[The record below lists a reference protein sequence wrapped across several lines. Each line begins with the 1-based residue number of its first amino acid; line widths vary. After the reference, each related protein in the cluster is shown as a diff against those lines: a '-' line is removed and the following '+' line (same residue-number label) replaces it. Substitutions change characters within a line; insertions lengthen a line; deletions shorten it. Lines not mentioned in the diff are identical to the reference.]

1 MKNIIVVGDSF
12 CKSPEAWPSQLAELL
27 NLNLINFGLEG
38 GAWWS
43 VKSFLQK
50 IPLEQ
55 IDKCEVIVFAH
66 TNAQRIPTT
75 VKEVNQA
82 NFSNLNLNNELD
94 RAVGLYYKYI
104 YDEDFLIWA
113 QAKWFEEINNQWHN
127 TKVVH
132 LFSFPQHQK
141 YVLNGMKV
149 LPSLAAISLDEL
161 GSKDGDLCGDTRL
174 NHLDTHNNAELAQQ
188 LSQLIGNYQVG
199 EVDLDVSKFNLLSN
213 NWIQKWN

>member
-1 MKNIIVVGDSF
+1 LKNIIVVGDSF
-12 CKSPEAWPSQLAELL
+12 CRSTEAWPRQLAELL
-27 NLNLINFGLEG
+27 NLNLINFGLGG

-55 IDKCEVIVFAH
+55 INDCEVIVFAH

-75 VKEVNQA
+75 VEEINQVD
-82 NFSNLNLNNELD
+82 FSNLNLSNELD

-104 YDEDFLIWA
+104 FDQDFLEWA

-132 LFSFPQHQK
+132 LFSFPQPQK
-141 YVLNGMKV
+141 DVLNGMKV
-149 LPSLAAISLDEL
+149 SPSLAAISLDEIE
-161 GSKDGDLCGDTRL
+161 SKENNLCGDARS
-174 NHLDTHNNAELAQQ
+174 NHLSPENNKELSIQ
-188 LSQLIGNYQVG
+188 LSQLIGNYQIG
-199 EVDLDVSKFNLLSN
+199 EVGLDVSKFNLLSN
-213 NWIQKWN
+213 HWIQKWN